1 MAIVT
6 VTVYKYGFKKPQILS
21 EEEYKSYKQIFQV
34 DSNYNMTPKISF
46 WNEFEFEKCVL
57 IGIIGGFI
65 FGLIWEPFIFVAG
78 ISILL
83 LISSL
88 LNDSVQSMINY
99 QKFLNEKN
107 RYYNNLK
114 LAITNTNNYL
124 EFKQNASKI

>member
-46 WNEFEFEKCVL
+46 WNEFEFEKWVL

-99 QKFLNEKN
+99 QKFLN
-107 RYYNNLK
+107 
-114 LAITNTNNYL
+114 
-124 EFKQNASKI
+124 

>member
-1 MAIVT
+1 MARVT

-34 DSNYNMTPKISF
+34 EPNYNMTPKISF
-46 WNEFEFEKCVL
+46 WKEFEFEKWVL
-57 IGIIGGFI
+57 IGIIGGFT
-65 FGLIWEPFIFVAG
+65 FGFIWEPFVFIAG

-83 LISSL
+83 FISSL
-88 LNDSVQSMINY
+88 IGGSVQSMFNY

-114 LAITNTNNYL
+114 SAIINSNNYT
-124 EFKQNASKI
+124 EFKQSTP